1 MKPAAFDYFAPDTVD
16 DVMALLK
23 RHRGGARLLAGGQT
37 LLPMMNFRL
46 ATPEVIIDLNR
57 IPELAFI
64 KVVEGHVHIGAMTRQ
79 RALEFSPV
87 VAQEL
92 PLLHEAI
99 KLVGHL
105 PTRSRGTIGG
115 SLANADSAAEIPM
128 ILQVLEGEVLV
139 RGPNGER
146 TIPAAE
152 LVLDAMT
159 TSLADDEMLAEI
171 RFPVMT
177 PEAGFAIE
185 EFSRRHGDFAIAAVA
200 AMLVV
205 RDGRCEKARIAT
217 AGVSSFSSRLTEA
230 EEALEGRVVDTDT
243 IEIAARAAAEA
254 VEPVSDRNASEEY
267 RRHLTGVLTARVL
280 KRAIRSAGPSE
291 C

>member
-1 MKPAAFDYFAPDTVD
+1 MKPAAFDYYAPTTVD

-23 RHRGGARLLAGGQT
+23 RHGSDARLLAGGQT

-46 ATPEVIIDLNR
+46 AAPEVIIDLNR

-64 KVVEGHVHIGAMTRQ
+64 REAGGQVHIGAMTRQ

-87 VAQEL
+87 IAKDL

-99 KLVGHL
+99 KMVGHL

-139 RGPNGER
+139 RGPDGER

-152 LVLDAMT
+152 LILDAMT
-159 TSLADDEMLAEI
+159 TSLAESEMLAEV
-171 RFPVMT
+171 RFQVM
-177 PEAGFAIE
+177 PQGALFAVE
-185 EFSRRHGDFAIAAVA
+185 EFSRRRGDFAIAAVA

-205 RDGRCEKARIAT
+205 KDGLCEKARIAT
-217 AGVSSFSSRLTEA
+217 AGVSSFSSRLRAA
-230 EEALEGRVVDTDT
+230 EEILEGRALDADA
-243 IEIAARAAAEA
+243 IRKAGEAAGASI
-254 VEPVSDRNASEEY
+254 EPVSDRNASEEY
-267 RRHLTGVLTARVL
+267 RRHLTRVLTTRVL
-280 KRAIRSAGPSE
+280 NRAAESAKPH
-291 C
+291 

>member
-1 MKPAAFDYFAPDTVD
+1 MKPAAFDYYAPTTVD

-23 RHRGGARLLAGGQT
+23 RHGSAARLLAGGQT

-46 ATPEVIIDLNR
+46 AAPEVIIDLNR

-64 KVVEGHVHIGAMTRQ
+64 REAGGQVHIGAMTRQ

-87 VAQEL
+87 IAKDL

-99 KLVGHL
+99 KMVGHL

-139 RGPNGER
+139 RGPDGER

-152 LVLDAMT
+152 LILDAMT
-159 TSLADDEMLAEI
+159 TSLAESEMLAEV
-171 RFPVMT
+171 RFQVM
-177 PEAGFAIE
+177 PQGALFAVE
-185 EFSRRHGDFAIAAVA
+185 EFSRRRGDFAIAAVA

-205 RDGRCEKARIAT
+205 KDGLCEKARIAT
-217 AGVSSFSSRLTEA
+217 AGVSSFSSRLRA
-230 EEALEGRVVDTDT
+230 PEEILEGRALDADA
-243 IEIAARAAAEA
+243 IRKASEAAGASI
-254 VEPVSDRNASEEY
+254 EPVSDRNASEEY
-267 RRHLTGVLTARVL
+267 RRHLTRVLTTRVL
-280 KRAIRSAGPSE
+280 NRAAESAKPH
-291 C
+291 

>member
-1 MKPAAFDYFAPDTVD
+1 MKPAAFDYYAPTTVD

-23 RHRGGARLLAGGQT
+23 RHGSDARLLAGGQT

-46 ATPEVIIDLNR
+46 AAPEIIIDLNR
-57 IPELAFI
+57 IPELAF
-64 KVVEGHVHIGAMTRQ
+64 VTSSERQVRIGAMTRQ

-87 VAQEL
+87 IARDL
-92 PLLHEAI
+92 PLLREAI
-99 KLVGHL
+99 KMVGHL

-139 RGPNGER
+139 RGPDGER

-159 TSLADDEMLAEI
+159 TSLAEDEMLTEV
-171 RFPVMT
+171 RFQVM
-177 PEAGFAIE
+177 PQGALFAVE
-185 EFSRRHGDFAIAAVA
+185 EFSRRRGDFAIAAVA

-205 RDGRCEKARIAT
+205 RNGVCEKARIAT
-217 AGVSSFSSRLTEA
+217 AGVSSFSSRLRAA
-230 EEALEGRVVDTDT
+230 EEALEGRPVDANA
-243 IEIAARAAAEA
+243 IRKASEAAGAFI
-254 VEPVSDRNASEEY
+254 EPVSDRNASEEY
-267 RRHLTGVLTARVL
+267 RRHLTKVLTTRVL
-280 KRAIRSAGPSE
+280 NRAAEPTKPH
-291 C
+291 

>member
-1 MKPAAFDYFAPDTVD
+1 MKPAAFDYYAPTTVD
-16 DVMALLK
+16 DVIALLK
-23 RHRGGARLLAGGQT
+23 RHGSDARLLAGGQT

-46 ATPEVIIDLNR
+46 AAPEIIIDLNR

-64 KVVEGHVHIGAMTRQ
+64 REAGGQVHIGAMTRQ

-87 VAQEL
+87 IAKDL

-99 KLVGHL
+99 KMVGHL

-139 RGPNGER
+139 RGPDGER

-152 LVLDAMT
+152 LILDAMT
-159 TSLADDEMLAEI
+159 TSLAESEMLAEV
-171 RFPVMT
+171 RFQVM
-177 PEAGFAIE
+177 PQGALFAVE
-185 EFSRRHGDFAIAAVA
+185 EFSRRRGDFAIAAVA

-205 RDGRCEKARIAT
+205 KDGLCEKARIAT
-217 AGVSSFSSRLTEA
+217 AGVSSFSSRLRAA
-230 EEALEGRVVDTDT
+230 EEILEGRALDADA
-243 IEIAARAAAEA
+243 IRKASEAAGASI
-254 VEPVSDRNASEEY
+254 EPVSDRNASEEY
-267 RRHLTGVLTARVL
+267 RRHLTRVLTTRVL
-280 KRAIRSAGPSE
+280 NRAAESAKPH
-291 C
+291 

>member
-1 MKPAAFDYFAPDTVD
+1 MKPAAFDYYAPTTVD

-23 RHRGGARLLAGGQT
+23 RHGSDARLLAGGQT

-46 ATPEVIIDLNR
+46 AAPEVIIDLNR

-64 KVVEGHVHIGAMTRQ
+64 REAGGQVHIGAMTRQ

-87 VAQEL
+87 IAKDL

-99 KLVGHL
+99 KMVGHL

-139 RGPNGER
+139 RGPDGER

-152 LVLDAMT
+152 LILDAMT
-159 TSLADDEMLAEI
+159 TSLAESEMLAEV
-171 RFPVMT
+171 RFQVM
-177 PEAGFAIE
+177 PQGALFAVE
-185 EFSRRHGDFAIAAVA
+185 EFSRRRGDFAIAAVA

-205 RDGRCEKARIAT
+205 KDGLCEKARIAT
-217 AGVSSFSSRLTEA
+217 AGVSSFSSRLRAA
-230 EEALEGRVVDTDT
+230 EEILEGRALDADA
-243 IEIAARAAAEA
+243 IRKASEA
-254 VEPVSDRNASEEY
+254 TGASIEPVSDRNASEEY
-267 RRHLTGVLTARVL
+267 RRHLTRVLTTRVL
-280 KRAIRSAGPSE
+280 NRAAESAKPH
-291 C
+291 

>member
-1 MKPAAFDYFAPDTVD
+1 MKPAAFDYFAPTTVD

-23 RHRGGARLLAGGQT
+23 RYGGDARLLAGGQT

-46 ATPEVIIDLNR
+46 AAPEVIIDLNR

-64 KVVEGHVHIGAMTRQ
+64 KVAEGRVHIGAMTRQ
-79 RALEFSPV
+79 RAIEFSPI
-87 VAQEL
+87 VARDL

-99 KLVGHL
+99 KMVGHL

-128 ILQVLEGEVLV
+128 VLQVLEGEVVV

-159 TSLADDEMLAEI
+159 TSLADDEMLA
-171 RFPVMT
+171 RVLFPVM
-177 PEAGFAIE
+177 PSEARFAVE

-200 AMLVV
+200 AMLVIK
-205 RDGRCEKARIAT
+205 DGRCEKARIAT
-217 AGVSSFSSRLTEA
+217 AGVSSFSSRLTAA
-230 EEALEGRVVDTDT
+230 EEALEGKT
-243 IEIAARAAAEA
+243 IDADVIEKAAGAAAEA

-267 RRHLTGVLTARVL
+267 RRHLTKVLTARVL
-280 KRAIRSAGPSE
+280 KRAVCSKEPE
-291 C
+291 

>member
-1 MKPAAFDYFAPDTVD
+1 MKPAAFDYYAPTTVD

-23 RHRGGARLLAGGQT
+23 RHGSDARLLAGGQT

-46 ATPEVIIDLNR
+46 AAPKVIIDLNR

-64 KVVEGHVHIGAMTRQ
+64 REAGGQVHIGAMTRQ

-87 VAQEL
+87 IAKDL

-99 KLVGHL
+99 KMVGHL

-139 RGPNGER
+139 RGPDGER

-152 LVLDAMT
+152 LILDAMT
-159 TSLADDEMLAEI
+159 TSLAESEMLAEV
-171 RFPVMT
+171 RFQVM
-177 PEAGFAIE
+177 PQGALFAVE
-185 EFSRRHGDFAIAAVA
+185 EFSRRRGDFAIAAVA

-205 RDGRCEKARIAT
+205 KDGLCEKARIAT
-217 AGVSSFSSRLTEA
+217 AGVSSFSSRLRAA
-230 EEALEGRVVDTDT
+230 EEILEGRGLDADA
-243 IEIAARAAAEA
+243 IRKASEAAGASI
-254 VEPVSDRNASEEY
+254 EPVSDRNASEEY
-267 RRHLTGVLTARVL
+267 RRHLTRVLTTRVL
-280 KRAIRSAGPSE
+280 NRAAESAKPH
-291 C
+291 

>member
-1 MKPAAFDYFAPDTVD
+1 MKPAAFDYYAPRTID
-16 DVMALLK
+16 DVLALLK
-23 RHRGGARLLAGGQT
+23 RYGSDARLLAGGQT

-46 ATPEVIIDLNR
+46 AAPEVIIDLNR

-64 KVVEGHVHIGAMTRQ
+64 RVAEGRVHIGAMTRQ

-87 VAQEL
+87 IAREL

-99 KLVGHL
+99 RMVGHL

-115 SLANADSAAEIPM
+115 SLANADSAAELPM
-128 ILQVLEGEVLV
+128 VLQVLEGEVLV

-146 TIPAAE
+146 TIPAAG

-159 TSLADDEMLAEI
+159 TSLADDEMLAEV
-171 RFPVMT
+171 RFPVM
-177 PEAGFAIE
+177 PSEARFAVE

-205 RDGRCEKARIAT
+205 KDGRCERARIAT
-217 AGVSSFSSRLTEA
+217 AGVSSFSSRIKLA
-230 EEALEGRVVDTDT
+230 EQMLEGRPIDADA
-243 IEIAARAAAEA
+243 IEKAAEAAAET

-267 RRHLTGVLTARVL
+267 RRHLTRVLTARVL
-280 KRAIRSAGPSE
+280 KRIVQSKR
-291 C
+291 

>member
-1 MKPAAFDYFAPDTVD
+1 MKPAAFDYYAPTTVD
-16 DVMALLK
+16 DVIALLK
-23 RHRGGARLLAGGQT
+23 RHGSDARLLAGGQT

-46 ATPEVIIDLNR
+46 AAPEVIIDLNR

-64 KVVEGHVHIGAMTRQ
+64 REAGGQVHIGAMTRQ

-87 VAQEL
+87 IAKDL

-99 KLVGHL
+99 KMVGHL

-139 RGPNGER
+139 RGPDGER

-152 LVLDAMT
+152 LILDAMT
-159 TSLADDEMLAEI
+159 TSLAESEMLAEV
-171 RFPVMT
+171 RFQVM
-177 PEAGFAIE
+177 PQGALFAVE
-185 EFSRRHGDFAIAAVA
+185 EFSRRRGDFAIAAVA

-205 RDGRCEKARIAT
+205 KDGLCEKARIAT
-217 AGVSSFSSRLTEA
+217 AGVSSFSSRLRAA
-230 EEALEGRVVDTDT
+230 EEILEGRALDADA
-243 IEIAARAAAEA
+243 IRKASEAAGASI
-254 VEPVSDRNASEEY
+254 EPVSDRNASEEY
-267 RRHLTGVLTARVL
+267 RRHLTRVLTTRVL
-280 KRAIRSAGPSE
+280 NRAAESAKPH
-291 C
+291 

>member
-1 MKPAAFDYFAPDTVD
+1 MKPAAFDYYAPTTVD

-23 RHRGGARLLAGGQT
+23 RHGGDARLLAGGQT

-46 ATPEVIIDLNR
+46 AAPEVIIDLNR

-64 KVVEGHVHIGAMTRQ
+64 KVVEERVHIGAMTRQ
-79 RALEFSPV
+79 RALEFSPI
-87 VAQEL
+87 VARDL

-99 KLVGHL
+99 KMVGHL

-128 ILQVLEGEVLV
+128 VLQVLEGEVIV
-139 RGPNGER
+139 RGLNGER

-159 TSLADDEMLAEI
+159 TSLAEDEMLAEV
-171 RFPVMT
+171 RLPVMPT
-177 PEAGFAIE
+177 EARFAVE

-200 AMLVV
+200 AILVV
-205 RDGRCEKARIAT
+205 KDGRCEKARIAT
-217 AGVSSFSSRLTEA
+217 AGVSSFSSRLAAA
-230 EEALEGRVVDTDT
+230 EEAIEGKTVDADA
-243 IEIAARAAAEA
+243 IEKAARAAAEA
-254 VEPVSDRNASEEY
+254 VKPVSDRNASEEY
-267 RRHLTGVLTARVL
+267 RRHLTKVLTARVL
-280 KRAIRSAGPSE
+280 KRAIESGKPA
-291 C
+291 

>member
-1 MKPAAFDYFAPDTVD
+1 MKPAAFDYYAPTTVD

-23 RHRGGARLLAGGQT
+23 RHGSDARLLAGGQT

-46 ATPEVIIDLNR
+46 VAPEIIIDLNR

-64 KVVEGHVHIGAMTRQ
+64 REAGGQVHIGAMTRQ

-87 VAQEL
+87 IAKDL

-99 KLVGHL
+99 KMVGHL

-139 RGPNGER
+139 RSPDGER

-152 LVLDAMT
+152 LILDAMT
-159 TSLADDEMLAEI
+159 TSLAESEMLAEV
-171 RFPVMT
+171 RFQVM
-177 PEAGFAIE
+177 PQGALFAVE
-185 EFSRRHGDFAIAAVA
+185 EFSRRRGDFAIAAVA

-205 RDGRCEKARIAT
+205 KDGLCEKARIAT
-217 AGVSSFSSRLTEA
+217 AGVSSFSSRLRAA
-230 EEALEGRVVDTDT
+230 EEILEGRALDADA
-243 IEIAARAAAEA
+243 IRKASEA
-254 VEPVSDRNASEEY
+254 TGASIEPVSDRNASEEY
-267 RRHLTGVLTARVL
+267 RRHLTRVLTTRVL
-280 KRAIRSAGPSE
+280 NRAAESAKPH
-291 C
+291 

>member
-16 DVMALLK
+16 GAIALLK
-23 RHRGGARLLAGGQT
+23 RHGADARLLAGGQT

-46 ATPEVIIDLNR
+46 AAPEVIIDLNR

-64 KVVEGHVHIGAMTRQ
+64 KVADGRVHIGSMTRQ
-79 RALEFSPV
+79 RALEFSPI

-99 KLVGHL
+99 KMVGHL

-128 ILQVLEGEVLV
+128 ILQVLEGDVLV
-139 RGPNGER
+139 RGSNGER
-146 TIPAAE
+146 IIPAAE

-159 TSLADDEMLAEI
+159 TSLADDEMLAEV
-171 RFPVMT
+171 RFPRM
-177 PEAGFAIE
+177 PSGAGFAIE

-200 AMLVV
+200 ATLIVT
-205 RDGRCEKARIAT
+205 DGRCEKARIAT
-217 AGVSSFSSRLTEA
+217 AGVSSFSSRLIEA
-230 EEALEGRVVDTDT
+230 ESMLEGKVID
-243 IEIAARAAAEA
+243 AAAIDEASQRAAEA
-254 VEPVSDRNASEEY
+254 VEPLSDRNASADY
-267 RRHLTGVLTARVL
+267 RRHLTKVLTGRVL
-280 KRAIRSAGPSE
+280 KKALRLGSSK
-291 C
+291 

>member
-1 MKPAAFDYFAPDTVD
+1 MKPAAFDYYAPTTVD

-23 RHRGGARLLAGGQT
+23 RYGSDARLLAGGQT

-46 ATPEVIIDLNR
+46 AAPEIIIDLNR

-64 KVVEGHVHIGAMTRQ
+64 REAGGQVHIGAMTRQ

-87 VAQEL
+87 IAKDL

-99 KLVGHL
+99 KMVGHL

-139 RGPNGER
+139 RGPDGER

-152 LVLDAMT
+152 LILDAMT
-159 TSLADDEMLAEI
+159 TSLAESEMLAEV
-171 RFPVMT
+171 RFQVM
-177 PEAGFAIE
+177 PQGALFAVE
-185 EFSRRHGDFAIAAVA
+185 EFSRRRGDFAIAAVA

-205 RDGRCEKARIAT
+205 KDGLCEKARIAT
-217 AGVSSFSSRLTEA
+217 AGVSSFSSRLRAA
-230 EEALEGRVVDTDT
+230 EEILEGRALDADA
-243 IEIAARAAAEA
+243 IRKAGEAAGASI
-254 VEPVSDRNASEEY
+254 EPVSDRNASEEY
-267 RRHLTGVLTARVL
+267 RRHLTRVLTTRVL
-280 KRAIRSAGPSE
+280 NRAAESAKPH
-291 C
+291 

>member
-1 MKPAAFDYFAPDTVD
+1 MKPAAFDYFAPGAVD

-23 RHRGGARLLAGGQT
+23 RYGSDARLLAGGQT
-37 LLPMMNFRL
+37 LLPLMNFRL
-46 ATPEVIIDLNR
+46 VAPEVIIDLNR

-64 KVVEGHVHIGAMTRQ
+64 KVVEGQARIGAMTRQ
-79 RALEFSPV
+79 RALEFSPI

-92 PLLHEAI
+92 PLLREAI
-99 KLVGHL
+99 KMVGHL

-128 ILQVLEGEVLV
+128 VLQVLEGEVLV
-139 RGPNGER
+139 LGPNGGR

-159 TSLADDEMLAEI
+159 TSLADDEMLAEV
-171 RFPVMT
+171 RFPVM
-177 PEAGFAIE
+177 PSEARFAVE

-205 RDGRCEKARIAT
+205 KDGHCEKARIAT
-217 AGVSSFSSRLTEA
+217 AGVSSFSSRLTAA
-230 EEALEGRVVDTDT
+230 EKALEGRFVDADA
-243 IEIAARAAAEA
+243 IEKAAGAAAEA

-267 RRHLTGVLTARVL
+267 RRHLTKVLTARVL
-280 KRAIRSAGPSE
+280 KRALCSKEPT
-291 C
+291 

>member
-1 MKPAAFDYFAPDTVD
+1 MKPAAFDYYAPTTVD

-23 RHRGGARLLAGGQT
+23 RHGSDARLLAGGQT

-46 ATPEVIIDLNR
+46 AAPEVIIDLNR

-64 KVVEGHVHIGAMTRQ
+64 REAGGQVHIGAMTRQ

-87 VAQEL
+87 IAKDL

-99 KLVGHL
+99 KMVGHL

-139 RGPNGER
+139 RGPDGER

-152 LVLDAMT
+152 LILDAMT
-159 TSLADDEMLAEI
+159 TSLAESEMLAEV
-171 RFPVMT
+171 RFQVM
-177 PEAGFAIE
+177 PQGALFAVE

-205 RDGRCEKARIAT
+205 KDGLCEKARIAT
-217 AGVSSFSSRLTEA
+217 AGVSSFSSRLRAA
-230 EEALEGRVVDTDT
+230 EEILEGRALDADA
-243 IEIAARAAAEA
+243 IRKASEAAGASI
-254 VEPVSDRNASEEY
+254 EPVSDRNASEEY
-267 RRHLTGVLTARVL
+267 RRHLTRVLTTRVL
-280 KRAIRSAGPSE
+280 NRAAESAKPH
-291 C
+291 

>member
-1 MKPAAFDYFAPDTVD
+1 MKPAAFDYYAPTTVD
-16 DVMALLK
+16 DVIALLK
-23 RHRGGARLLAGGQT
+23 RHGSDARLLAGGQT

-46 ATPEVIIDLNR
+46 AAPEIIIDLNR

-64 KVVEGHVHIGAMTRQ
+64 REAGGQVHIGAMTRQ

-87 VAQEL
+87 IAKDL

-99 KLVGHL
+99 KMVGHL

-139 RGPNGER
+139 RGPDGER

-152 LVLDAMT
+152 LILDAMT
-159 TSLADDEMLAEI
+159 TSLAESEMLAEV
-171 RFPVMT
+171 RFQVM
-177 PEAGFAIE
+177 PQGALFAVE
-185 EFSRRHGDFAIAAVA
+185 EFSRRRGDFAIAAVA

-205 RDGRCEKARIAT
+205 KDGLCEKARIAT
-217 AGVSSFSSRLTEA
+217 AGVSSFSSRLRAA
-230 EEALEGRVVDTDT
+230 EEILEGRALDADA
-243 IEIAARAAAEA
+243 IRKAGEAAGASI
-254 VEPVSDRNASEEY
+254 EPVSDRNASEEY
-267 RRHLTGVLTARVL
+267 RRHLTRVLTTRVL
-280 KRAIRSAGPSE
+280 NRAAESAKPH
-291 C
+291 

>member
-1 MKPAAFDYFAPDTVD
+1 MKPAAFDYFAPGAVD

-23 RHRGGARLLAGGQT
+23 RYGSDARLLAGGQT
-37 LLPMMNFRL
+37 LLPLMNFRL
-46 ATPEVIIDLNR
+46 VTPEVIIDLNR

-64 KVVEGHVHIGAMTRQ
+64 KVIEGQVHIGAMTRQ
-79 RALEFSPV
+79 RALEFSPI

-92 PLLHEAI
+92 PLLREAI
-99 KLVGHL
+99 KMVGHL

-128 ILQVLEGEVLV
+128 VLQILEGEVLV
-139 RGPNGER
+139 LGPNGGR

-159 TSLADDEMLAEI
+159 TSLADDEMLAEV
-171 RFPVMT
+171 RFPVM
-177 PEAGFAIE
+177 PSEARFAIE

-205 RDGRCEKARIAT
+205 KDGRCEKARIAT
-217 AGVSSFSSRLTEA
+217 AGVSSFSSRLTAA
-230 EEALEGRVVDTDT
+230 EEALEGRAVDADA
-243 IEIAARAAAEA
+243 IEKAAGAAAEA

-267 RRHLTGVLTARVL
+267 RRHLTRVLTARVL
-280 KRAIRSAGPSE
+280 KRAVCSKEPE
-291 C
+291 

>member
-1 MKPAAFDYFAPDTVD
+1 MKPAAFDYFAPRAVD

-23 RHRGGARLLAGGQT
+23 RYGSDARLLAGGQT
-37 LLPMMNFRL
+37 LLPLMNFRL

-64 KVVEGHVHIGAMTRQ
+64 TVVEGQVHIGAMTRQ
-79 RALEFSPV
+79 RALEFSPII
-87 VAQEL
+87 AQEL
-92 PLLHEAI
+92 PLLREAI
-99 KLVGHL
+99 KMVGHL

-128 ILQVLEGEVLV
+128 VLQVLEGEVLV
-139 RGPNGER
+139 LGPNGGR

-159 TSLADDEMLAEI
+159 TSLADDEMLAEV
-171 RFPVMT
+171 RFPVM
-177 PEAGFAIE
+177 PSEARFAIE

-205 RDGRCEKARIAT
+205 KDGRCEKARIAT
-217 AGVSSFSSRLTEA
+217 AGVSSFSSRLTAA
-230 EEALEGRVVDTDT
+230 EEALEGRAVDADA
-243 IEIAARAAAEA
+243 IKKAARAAADA

-267 RRHLTGVLTARVL
+267 RRHLTKVLTARVL
-280 KRAIRSAGPSE
+280 KRAVFSKEPE
-291 C
+291 

>member
-1 MKPAAFDYFAPDTVD
+1 MKPAAFDYYAPTTVD
-16 DVMALLK
+16 DVIALLK
-23 RHRGGARLLAGGQT
+23 RHGSDARLLAGGQT

-46 ATPEVIIDLNR
+46 AAPEVIIDLNR

-64 KVVEGHVHIGAMTRQ
+64 REAGGQVHIGAMTRQ

-87 VAQEL
+87 IAKDL

-99 KLVGHL
+99 KMVGHL

-139 RGPNGER
+139 RSPDGER

-152 LVLDAMT
+152 LILDAMT
-159 TSLADDEMLAEI
+159 TSLAESEMLAEV
-171 RFPVMT
+171 RFQVM
-177 PEAGFAIE
+177 PQGALFAVE
-185 EFSRRHGDFAIAAVA
+185 EFSRRRGDFAIAAVA

-205 RDGRCEKARIAT
+205 KDGLCEKARIAT
-217 AGVSSFSSRLTEA
+217 AGVSSFSSRLRAA
-230 EEALEGRVVDTDT
+230 EEILEGRALDADA
-243 IEIAARAAAEA
+243 IRKAGEAAGASI
-254 VEPVSDRNASEEY
+254 EPVSDRNASEEY
-267 RRHLTGVLTARVL
+267 RRHLTRVLTTRVL
-280 KRAIRSAGPSE
+280 NRAAESAKPH
-291 C
+291 

>member
-1 MKPAAFDYFAPDTVD
+1 MKPAAFDYYAPTTVD

-23 RHRGGARLLAGGQT
+23 RYGSDARLLAGGQT

-46 ATPEVIIDLNR
+46 AAPEIIIDLNR

-64 KVVEGHVHIGAMTRQ
+64 REAGGQVHIGAMTRQ

-87 VAQEL
+87 IAKDL

-99 KLVGHL
+99 KMVGHL

-139 RGPNGER
+139 RGPDGER

-152 LVLDAMT
+152 LILDAMT
-159 TSLADDEMLAEI
+159 TSLAESEMLAEV
-171 RFPVMT
+171 RFQVM
-177 PEAGFAIE
+177 PQGALFAVE
-185 EFSRRHGDFAIAAVA
+185 EFSRRRGDFAIAAVA

-205 RDGRCEKARIAT
+205 KDGLCEKARIAT
-217 AGVSSFSSRLTEA
+217 AGVSSFSSRLRAA
-230 EEALEGRVVDTDT
+230 EEILEGRALDADA
-243 IEIAARAAAEA
+243 IRKASEAAGASI
-254 VEPVSDRNASEEY
+254 EPVSDRNASEEY
-267 RRHLTGVLTARVL
+267 RRHLTRVLTTRVL
-280 KRAIRSAGPSE
+280 NRAAESAKPH
-291 C
+291 

>member
-1 MKPAAFDYFAPDTVD
+1 MKPAAFDYYAPTTVD

-23 RHRGGARLLAGGQT
+23 RHGSDARLLAGGQT

-46 ATPEVIIDLNR
+46 AAPEVIIDLNR

-64 KVVEGHVHIGAMTRQ
+64 REAGGQVHIGAMTRQ

-87 VAQEL
+87 IAKDL

-99 KLVGHL
+99 KMVGHL

-139 RGPNGER
+139 RGPDGER

-152 LVLDAMT
+152 LILDAMT
-159 TSLADDEMLAEI
+159 TSLAESEMLAEV
-171 RFPVMT
+171 RFQVM
-177 PEAGFAIE
+177 PQGALFAVE
-185 EFSRRHGDFAIAAVA
+185 EFSRRRGDFAIAAVA

-205 RDGRCEKARIAT
+205 KDGLCEKARIAT
-217 AGVSSFSSRLTEA
+217 AGVSSFSSRLRAA
-230 EEALEGRVVDTDT
+230 EEILEGRALDADA
-243 IEIAARAAAEA
+243 IGKASEAAGASI
-254 VEPVSDRNASEEY
+254 EPVSDRNASEEY
-267 RRHLTGVLTARVL
+267 RRHLTRVLTARVL
-280 KRAIRSAGPSE
+280 NRAAESAKPH
-291 C
+291 

>member
-1 MKPAAFDYFAPDTVD
+1 MKPASFDYYAPTTID

-23 RHRGGARLLAGGQT
+23 RHGSDARLLAGGQT

-64 KVVEGHVHIGAMTRQ
+64 REAGRQVHIGAMTRQ
-79 RALEFSPV
+79 RALEFSAV
-87 VAQEL
+87 IARDL

-99 KLVGHL
+99 KMVGHL

-159 TSLADDEMLAEI
+159 TSLAEDEMLAEV
-171 RFPVMT
+171 RFPTM
-177 PEAGFAIE
+177 PKEASFAVE

-200 AMLVV
+200 AMLVMK
-205 RDGRCEKARIAT
+205 DGLCEKARIAT
-217 AGVSSFSSRLTEA
+217 AGVSPFSSRLRAA
-230 EEALEGRVVDTDT
+230 EEALEGRPVDPNA
-243 IEIAARAAAEA
+243 IERAGEAAAAA

-267 RRHLTGVLTARVL
+267 RRHLTKVLTMRVL
-280 KRAIRSAGPSE
+280 KRAADPSKPH
-291 C
+291 